1 MTLLDATT
9 APPPADANRPASDD
23 IGLGPIR
30 LPPNATAMTEAELVA
45 HLEAALAA
53 ELAAEAT
60 RQPAVPAPAAKG
72 GQRLP
77 EPSQAPS
84 PAPVGLTRRG
94 TPRIRKREIKWRH
107 AAVMIARGVGIT
119 EVSYEYGVCE
129 SQILRNLR
137 RSARFR
143 QWIRE
148 AEAAVEADAAR
159 HAAWLRLRAA
169 SSLAD
174 RAESRDPKTLEQLAR
189 PIADLAR
196 SRIGEAA
203 ETRPEMAYA
212 RLSGFSKKDFR

>member
-1 MTLLDATT
+1 MTLLDDTEGARTGVGN
-9 APPPADANRPASDD
+9 PADSAD
-23 IGLGPIR
+23 IGLGSVR
-30 LPPNATAMTEAELVA
+30 LPPNAAAMTEAELVA

-53 ELAAEAT
+53 EMAAEAA
-60 RQPAVPAPAAKG
+60 RQPAVPAFATNKLEKPK
-72 GQRLP
+72 
-77 EPSQAPS
+77 APP
-84 PAPVGLTRRG
+84 PAPGGNTRRG
-94 TPRIRKREIKWRH
+94 TPRIRRRDVKWRH
-107 AAVMIARGVGIT
+107 AAVMIARGVGVT

-174 RAESRDPKTLEQLAR
+174 RAESRDPKTLELLAR
-189 PIADLAR
+189 PIADLPR
-196 SRIGEAA
+196 NRTGEAA
-203 ETRPEMAYA
+203 ETRPEAAYA

>member
-1 MTLLDATT
+1 MGFPLD
-9 APPPADANRPASDD
+9 DN
-23 IGLGPIR
+23 G
-30 LPPNATAMTEAELVA
+30 LPPNAAKMTEAEIMA
-45 HLEAALAA
+45 YLEAALAA
-53 ELAAEAT
+53 ELAAEAA
-60 RQPAVPAPAAKG
+60 RQPIPFPQGGKSGTPANP
-72 GQRLP
+72 
-77 EPSQAPS
+77 PS
-84 PAPVGLTRRG
+84 PAPPGLTRRG
-94 TPRIRKREIKWRH
+94 TPRIRKRDVKWRH
-107 AAVMIARGVGIT
+107 AAVMIARGVGVT

-174 RAESRDPKTLEQLAR
+174 RAESRDPKTLELLAR
-189 PIADLAR
+189 PMAELAR
-196 SRIGEAA
+196 NRIGDAA
-203 ETRPEMAYA
+203 ETRPETAYA

>member
-1 MTLLDATT
+1 MTLFNMTGDARPGETGPLASQDT
-9 APPPADANRPASDD
+9 AADCRQVPANPKTMS
-23 IGLGPIR
+23 
-30 LPPNATAMTEAELVA
+30 EADLAA

-53 ELAAEAT
+53 EVAAEAA
-60 RQPAVPAPAAKG
+60 RQPVVPAPDASAPTNRKAA
-72 GQRLP
+72 
-77 EPSQAPS
+77 
-84 PAPVGLTRRG
+84 PAGITRRG
-94 TPRIRKREIKWRH
+94 TPRIRRRDVKWRH
-107 AAVMIARGVGIT
+107 AAVMIARGVGVT

-174 RAESRDPKTLEQLAR
+174 RAESRDPKTLELLAR
-189 PIADLAR
+189 PIADLTR
-196 SRIGEAA
+196 NRIGEAA
-203 ETRPEMAYA
+203 ETRPEAAYA